1 MCLRLLCF
9 TESAFRGDL
18 ESQASPMTELY
29 ANRIWKP
36 QISGFSVYYNNTLRV
51 LDTPKSAEL
60 DFGFKELVRSS
71 TSSQG
76 VEVDV
81 SREIQAEKPKF
92 TVEMGGLTEE
102 VWEIVSGRLWQDSA
116 SVATFYGRNR
126 DALNKTSWNAD
137 AAGFEGYGIV
147 ADAVGY
153 AAIFKN
159 GRSIPLTQ
167 QTYGTFN
174 PSTLLS
180 FAVGANGAML
190 FSDDT
195 LAYQKSW
202 KVPQNLSNV
211 RTMSSVRVTN
221 VGVILNIID
230 ASLYVYRF
238 SANSVAPIVDSASVS
253 FNSETVKIPFAVQFD
268 GSSCRPYDLVATGLK
283 VTPC

>member
-1 MCLRLLCF
+1 M
-9 TESAFRGDL
+9 A
-18 ESQASPMTELY
+18 ELY

-36 QISGFSVYYNNTLRV
+36 QISGFSVFYNNTLRV

-60 DFGFKELVRSS
+60 DFGFTELVRSS

-102 VWEIVSGRLWQDSA
+102 VWEIICGRLWQESA

-126 DALNKTSWNAD
+126 DALNKTSWSAD
-137 AAGFEGYGIV
+137 AAGFEGFGIV
-147 ADAVGY
+147 QDAVGL
-153 AAIFKN
+153 AAIFKE

-167 QTYGTFN
+167 QAYGTFN
-174 PSTLLS
+174 PATLLS

-190 FSDDT
+190 FSNDT
-195 LAYQKSW
+195 LEFQKSW
-202 KVPQNLSNV
+202 RVPQNLSNV
-211 RTMSSVRVTN
+211 RTMGSVRVTN

-238 SANSVAPIVDSASVS
+238 SANSVTPVLDGKTVA
-253 FNSETVKIPFAVQFD
+253 FNAQEQSIQFAVNFD
-268 GSSCRPYDLVATGLK
+268 GSSCRPYDFVATNLK
-283 VTPC
+283 VSPC

>member
-1 MCLRLLCF
+1 MA
-9 TESAFRGDL
+9 EN
-18 ESQASPMTELY
+18 Y

-51 LDTPKSAEL
+51 LDNPKSAEL

-92 TVEMGGLTEE
+92 SVEMGGLTEE
-102 VWEIVSGRLWQDSA
+102 VWEIMSGRLWQESA
-116 SVATFYGRNR
+116 SVASFYGRNR
-126 DALNKTSWNAD
+126 DALNTVSWSAD
-137 AAGFEGYGIV
+137 AAGFEGYGIA

-159 GRSIPLTQ
+159 GKSVALTQ
-167 QTYGTFN
+167 QTFGTFN
-174 PSTLLS
+174 PATLLS
-180 FAVGANGAML
+180 FGVGANGQMV
-190 FSDDT
+190 FSTDT
-195 LAYQKSW
+195 LEYQKSW
-202 KVPQNLSNV
+202 KIPQTLSNV
-211 RTMSSVRVTN
+211 RTMSSTRVAN
-221 VGVILNIID
+221 VGVILTIID

-238 SANSVAPIVDSASVS
+238 SAPNCQPILDGLNINFAA
-253 FNSETVKIPFAVQFD
+253 ETQKVQFAVQFD
-268 GSSCRPYDLVATGLK
+268 GSSCRPLDFVSTGLK

>member
-1 MCLRLLCF
+1 MA
-9 TESAFRGDL
+9 EN
-18 ESQASPMTELY
+18 Y

-36 QISGFSVYYNNTLRV
+36 QISGFSVFYNNTLRV

-102 VWEIVSGRLWQDSA
+102 VWEIVCGRLWQESA

-126 DALNKTSWNAD
+126 DALNTVAWSAD
-137 AAGFEGYGIV
+137 LAGFEGYGIV

-153 AAIFKN
+153 AAIFKG
-159 GRSIPLTQ
+159 GRSIALTQ
-167 QTYGTFN
+167 QSFGTFN
-174 PSTLLS
+174 PANALT
-180 FAVGANGAML
+180 FAVGVNGAML
-190 FSDDT
+190 FSTDT
-195 LAYQKSW
+195 LEYQKSW
-202 KVPQNLSNV
+202 KVPQTLSNV
-211 RTMSSVRVTN
+211 RTMSSTRVAN

-238 SANSVAPIVDSASVS
+238 SAPNCQPILDGSQVNFS
-253 FNSETVKIPFAVQFD
+253 SETTKISMAVQFD
-268 GSSCRPYDLVATGLK
+268 GSSCRPLDFVATGLR
-283 VTPC
+283 VSPC

>member
-1 MCLRLLCF
+1 
-9 TESAFRGDL
+9 
-18 ESQASPMTELY
+18 MTELY

-36 QISGFSVYYNNTLRV
+36 QISGFSVFYNNTLRV

-92 TVEMGGLTEE
+92 KVEMGGLTEE
-102 VWEIVSGRLWQDSA
+102 VWEILCGRLWQDSP

-126 DALNKTSWNAD
+126 DALNKTSWSAD

-147 ADAVGY
+147 ADAVGL
-153 AAIFKN
+153 ASIFKD
-159 GRSIPLTQ
+159 GKSVALTQ
-167 QTYGTFN
+167 QAYGTFN

-190 FSDDT
+190 FSNDT

-202 KVPQNLSNV
+202 KLPQNLSNV
-211 RTMSSVRVTN
+211 RTMSSTRVTN
-221 VGVILNIID
+221 VGVLLNLVD

-238 SANSVAPIVDSASVS
+238 SANSATPVLDGKSLNFGAESQSIEMAI
-253 FNSETVKIPFAVQFD
+253 NFD
-268 GSSCRPYDLVATGLK
+268 GSSCRPYDFVATNLK

>member
-1 MCLRLLCF
+1 
-9 TESAFRGDL
+9 
-18 ESQASPMTELY
+18 MTELY

-51 LDTPKSAEL
+51 LDNPKTAEL

-102 VWEIVSGRLWQDSA
+102 VWEIMSGRLWQDSA
-116 SVATFYGRNR
+116 SVATYYGRNR
-126 DALNKTSWNAD
+126 DALNKISWSAD

-153 AAIFKN
+153 ASIFKN
-159 GRSIPLTQ
+159 GKSIPLTQ

-174 PSTLLS
+174 PATLLS

-195 LAYQKSW
+195 LTYQKSW
-202 KVPQNLSNV
+202 KVPQTLSNV
-211 RTMSSVRVTN
+211 RTMSSTRVAN
-221 VGVILNIID
+221 VGVILNIVD

-238 SANSVAPIVDSASVS
+238 SAPNCQPILDGVNVS
-253 FNSETVKIPFAVQFD
+253 FQSETQKVQFAVQFD
-268 GSSCRPYDLVATGLK
+268 GSSCKPLDFVSTGLK
-283 VTPC
+283 VIPC

>member
-1 MCLRLLCF
+1 
-9 TESAFRGDL
+9 
-18 ESQASPMTELY
+18 MTQENY

-36 QISGFSVYYNNTLRV
+36 QISGFSVFYNNTLRV

-102 VWEIVSGRLWQDSA
+102 VWEIMCGRLWQESA
-116 SVATFYGRNR
+116 SVATFHGRNR
-126 DALNKTSWNAD
+126 DALNKVSWSAD
-137 AAGFEGYGIV
+137 QAGFEGFGIV
-147 ADAVGY
+147 QDAVGL
-153 AAIFKN
+153 AAVFSE
-159 GRSIPLTQ
+159 GRSIALTQ
-167 QTYGTFN
+167 QAYSGFVAATPLT
-174 PSTLLS
+174 

-190 FSDDT
+190 FSTDT

-202 KVPQNLSNV
+202 RVPQNLANV
-211 RTMSSVRVTN
+211 RTMSSVRVAN

-238 SANSVAPIVDSASVS
+238 SAPNCQPVLDGVNVS
-253 FNSETVKIPFAVQFD
+253 FASETSKISMAVQFD
-268 GSSCRPYDLVATGLK
+268 GSSCRPYDFVATNLQ
-283 VTPC
+283 VSPC